1 MSFCLDMA
9 ENCGSSAFVHHTS
22 RIGSNRCKPFCRGYF
37 VHLFWIMILMQ
48 TIKRY
53 KVYHILFWLVFFAG
67 WYFLRYQDFSSRWLA
82 VKITAIKVID
92 LALLVY
98 ITNIILIPR
107 LLYKKRY
114 LIFVL
119 IYITMIFLSSV
130 LKITIIGNILI
141 PGGNFSVWDN
151 FKTRLYDNIIP
162 HYLLVSTGA
171 AVKLLMDYARAQR
184 RMGEMAKEKAEAEL
198 NFLRSQINPH
208 FVFNTLN
215 AIYFQI
221 DKDNKEAR
229 ETVLQFSDIMRY
241 QLYDCNTDKIDIEKE
256 LAYLEDY
263 VQLQKK
269 RRDENYEV
277 QWGFSGQVKGF
288 SVSPLL
294 LIPLVENAFKHI
306 SHHNDQKNLVRI
318 ESGKLNGEF
327 IFKVENTKENGLVN
341 TEKPAGG
348 IGLNNVKRRLEL
360 LYPDKHELKISNEE
374 DWFRVELKLNFES

>member
-1 MSFCLDMA
+1 MNSL
-9 ENCGSSAFVHHTS
+9 
-22 RIGSNRCKPFCRGYF
+22 
-37 VHLFWIMILMQ
+37 Q
-48 TIKRY
+48 TIRRY
-53 KVYHILFWLVFFAG
+53 KLHHVLFWLTFFAG
-67 WYFLRYQDFSSRWLA
+67 WYFLRYQDYSSLGLA
-82 VKITAIKVID
+82 AKITAIKVFD

-98 ITNIILIPR
+98 ITNLILIPR
-107 LLYKKRY
+107 LLFKKKY
-114 LIFVL
+114 ALFVL
-119 IYITMIFLSSV
+119 IYIPMIFVSSL

-141 PGGNFSVWDN
+141 PGGDFSVWDN
-151 FKTRLYDNIIP
+151 FKTRFYDNIIP

-171 AVKLLMDYARAQR
+171 AVKLLVDYARAQR

-221 DKDNKEAR
+221 DKENKEAR

-256 LAYLEDY
+256 IAYLEDY

-277 QWGFSGQVKGF
+277 QMDFRGTLKGF
-288 SVSPLL
+288 KVSPLL
-294 LIPLVENAFKHI
+294 LVPLVENAFKHI
-306 SHHNDQKNLVRI
+306 SHHSDQKNLIRI
-318 ESGKLNGEF
+318 ESGRLNGEF
-327 IFKVENTKENGLVN
+327 IFKVENTKENGHAS
-341 TEKPAGG
+341 TEKPSGG

-360 LYPDKHELKISNEE
+360 LYPEKHELNIFNEE
-374 DWFRVELKLNFES
+374 NWFRAELKLQIENSEL